1 LLLFYYLHNLEDA
14 AMKLFSRSKFVVP
27 CMIVFTVVSALF
39 LVFSVSLQPAKAASP
54 SYVRVIHA
62 SPDIGTATV
71 FVDGNMLLN
80 NFQFGTVT
88 PYAAIPAGPHKV
100 QVGLIGTGPGAAT
113 ITQTIQVQS
122 GVPYTVAALGTTA
135 AGFSLQVFVDDNSV
149 ISGSAKV
156 RVYHLSPGTGT
167 VNVTA
172 DGNTLVNSLAYQ
184 QASNYLSEPAG
195 TWSADVNAPTSNTT
209 LPVSATLGTN
219 TVTSVFAIG
228 LINGTPKIQFVSAQ
242 VNGLPGVPGTGSD
255 PNYHAARDFVQP
267 AISWLPELLLLLLTG
282 GFIFYRVKRLRR
294 S

>member
-1 LLLFYYLHNLEDA
+1 
-14 AMKLFSRSKFVVP
+14 MKLFSRSTFVLP
-27 CMIVFTVVSALF
+27 GVVVLAVISALF
-39 LVFSVSLQPAKAASP
+39 LIFSVSLHAAKADSP

-88 PYAAIPAGPHKV
+88 PYASVPAGPHKV

-113 ITQTIQVQS
+113 ITQTIQVQP
-122 GVPYTVAALGTTA
+122 GVTYTVAAVGTA
-135 AGFSLQVFVDDNSV
+135 ATGFSLQIFIDDNSV
-149 ISGSAKV
+149 VSGSAKV
-156 RVYHLSPGTGT
+156 RVYHLSPGAGT

-172 DGNTLVNSLAYQ
+172 DGNTLVNGLGYQ

-195 TWSADVNAPTSNTT
+195 AWSANISATASNTT
-209 LPVSATLGTN
+209 LPVSATLGAN

-242 VNGLPGVPGTGSD
+242 VNGLPGVPGTGAD
-255 PNYHAARDFVQP
+255 PTYRAARDFVQP

>member
-1 LLLFYYLHNLEDA
+1 
-14 AMKLFSRSKFVVP
+14 MKLFSRSKFVLP
-27 CMIVFTVVSALF
+27 CIVVFSVISALF
-39 LVFSVSLQPAKAASP
+39 LVFSVSLHQAKADSP

-88 PYAAIPAGPHKV
+88 PYASIPAGPHKV

-113 ITQTIQVQS
+113 ITQTIQVQP
-122 GVPYTVAALGTTA
+122 GVPYTVAALGTAA
-135 AGFSLQVFVDDNSV
+135 AGFSLQVFVDNNLV
-149 ISGSAKV
+149 VSGSAKV

-172 DGNTLVNSLAYQ
+172 DGNTVVNSLAYP
-184 QASNYLSEPAG
+184 QASNYLSEPSGA
-195 TWSADVNAPTSNTT
+195 WSANVSASDSNTT

-242 VNGLPGVPGTGSD
+242 VNGLPGIPGTGSD
-255 PNYHAARDFVQP
+255 PTYHAARDFVQP
-267 AISWLPELLLLLLTG
+267 AVSWLPEIVLLLLTG
-282 GFIFYRVKRLRR
+282 GFIFYRLRRLRR

>member
-1 LLLFYYLHNLEDA
+1 
-14 AMKLFSRSKFVVP
+14 MKMFSCSKFVLPAMAIFAV
-27 CMIVFTVVSALF
+27 ISALF
-39 LVFSVSLQPAKAASP
+39 LFFTVPLHQAKADSP

-80 NFQFGTVT
+80 NFQFGTIT

-113 ITQTIQVQS
+113 ITQTIQVQP
-122 GVPYTVAALGTTA
+122 GVPYTVAAIGTA
-135 AGFSLQVFVDDNSV
+135 ADGFSLQVFVDNNLV
-149 ISGSAKV
+149 VSGSAKV

-172 DGNTLVNSLAYQ
+172 DGNTLVNGLAYQ
-184 QASNYLSEPAG
+184 QASDYLSEPSGA
-195 TWSADVNAPTSNTT
+195 WSANVSAPTSNTT

-228 LINGTPKIQFVSAQ
+228 LLNGTPKIQFVSAQ
-242 VNGLPGVPGTGSD
+242 VNGLPGIPGTGSD
-255 PNYHAARDFVQP
+255 PNYRAARDFVQP
-267 AISWLPELLLLLLTG
+267 AISWLPELILLLLAG
-282 GFIFYRVKRLRR
+282 GFVVYRMRRLRR

>member
-1 LLLFYYLHNLEDA
+1 MAIFAIVSALLLF
-14 AMKLFSRSKFVVP
+14 
-27 CMIVFTVVSALF
+27 FTVPLSH
-39 LVFSVSLQPAKAASP
+39 AKADSP

-88 PYAAIPAGPHKV
+88 PYASIPAGPHKV

-113 ITQTIQVQS
+113 ITQTIQVQP
-122 GVPYTVAALGTTA
+122 GVPYTVAAIGTA
-135 AGFSLQVFVDDNSV
+135 ATGFSLQIFIDNNLV
-149 ISGSAKV
+149 ASGSAKV

-167 VNVTA
+167 VNVIA
-172 DGNTLVNSLAYQ
+172 DGTTLVNGLAYQ
-184 QASNYLSEPAG
+184 QASDYLSEPSGA
-195 TWSADVNAPTSNTT
+195 WSADVSAPASNTT

-219 TVTSVFAIG
+219 TITSVFAIG

-242 VNGLPGVPGTGSD
+242 VNGLPGIPGTGAD
-255 PNYHAARDFVQP
+255 PTYRAARDFVQP
-267 AISWLPELLLLLLTG
+267 AISWLPELILLLLTG
-282 GFIFYRVKRLRR
+282 GFIYYRVKRLRR

>member
-1 LLLFYYLHNLEDA
+1 
-14 AMKLFSRSKFVVP
+14 MKLFSRSKFVLP
-27 CMIVFTVVSALF
+27 CMIVFVVISALF
-39 LVFSVSLQPAKAASP
+39 LVFSVSLHPAKADSP

-113 ITQTIQVQS
+113 ITQTIQVQP
-122 GVPYTVAALGTTA
+122 GVTYTVAAVGMAST
-135 AGFSLQVFVDDNSV
+135 GFSLQIFIDDNSV
-149 ISGSAKV
+149 VSGSAKV

-172 DGNTLVNSLAYQ
+172 DGSTLVSGLGYQ
-184 QASNYLSEPAG
+184 QASGYLSEPAG
-195 TWSADVNAPTSNTT
+195 TWSADISAPASNTT

-255 PNYHAARDFVQP
+255 PNYHATPDFVQP
-267 AISWLPELLLLLLTG
+267 AISWLPELILLLLTG
-282 GFIFYRVKRLRR
+282 GFIFYRMKRLRR